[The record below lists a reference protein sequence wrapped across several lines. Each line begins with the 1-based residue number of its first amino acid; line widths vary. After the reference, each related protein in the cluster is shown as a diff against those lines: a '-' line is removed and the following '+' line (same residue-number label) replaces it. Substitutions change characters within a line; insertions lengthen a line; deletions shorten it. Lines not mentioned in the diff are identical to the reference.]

1 MKKNKLP
8 KISIV
13 TITRN
18 RSHLFD
24 LAIKN
29 WKNFNYPKELMEWII
44 VDDGHENLNIP
55 DDKRIKYY
63 KFNENEIQYL
73 IDKCYQKM
81 PNNEN
86 VNMWY
91 IYHSKIKCI
100 PIGLKRN
107 LAVQYCKNSY
117 ILHMDDDD
125 YYPEDSVKIRVN
137 ALYENKCCYC
147 DSIPSFNVNTLKGH
161 IISSK
166 KEKIVSEATLA
177 YKKSFWEDRK
187 FNNFS
192 IEKEGIDFVE
202 NREHIKILPY
212 NHIIVSLVHTFN
224 HSRRIALSEKSGNI
238 FNIDLLTYE
247 FIVNMD
253 SKKKYS
259 ELGQEHWVLEINNF
273 KKNGTCLEI
282 SDVLVNTKLL
292 QEDYNWNLLL
302 LSTLPMSLYY
312 IGDYNKILDAL
323 GEKKYPIESDYLSIN
338 VKNPYEIVKNI
349 PFQHFKFKSITVK
362 NEPKT
367 VLFLKKWGYVITSKV
382 ADELW
387 FLHNSF
393 FTDYKN

>member
-1 MKKNKLP
+1 
-8 KISIV
+8 
-13 TITRN
+13 
-18 RSHLFD
+18 
-24 LAIKN
+24 
-29 WKNFNYPKELMEWII
+29 
-44 VDDGHENLNIP
+44 
-55 DDKRIKYY
+55 
-63 KFNENEIQYL
+63 
-73 IDKCYQKM
+73 
-81 PNNEN
+81 
-86 VNMWY
+86 
-91 IYHSKIKCI
+91 
-100 PIGLKRN
+100 
-107 LAVQYCKNSY
+107 
-117 ILHMDDDD
+117 MDDDD

-212 NHIIVSLVHTFN
+212 NHIIVSLIHTFN

-312 IGDYNKILDAL
+312 IGDYNKILDTL